1 MKKLEDGPGG
11 ILIYHNGVLIL
22 TILGGV
28 KLEGLDRM
36 RVTIKVEIPDSPR
49 PPVRHNLDLY
59 NDNQLGKLVR
69 VIAARL
75 EVGMSVT
82 EACLAE
88 LIEALEAWR
97 LEEIKKQQPSG
108 PQIKP
113 LTETEREQA
122 EQFLKAPNL
131 MERTAAA
138 LKASGLIGEET
149 NGMILYVA
157 MTSRQCED
165 PLSAICLARSGVGK
179 SYLMERVA

>member
-28 KLEGLDRM
+28 KLEGLDQM

-88 LIEALEAWR
+88 LIEGLGAWR
-97 LEEIKKQQPSG
+97 LEEIKKQ
-108 PQIKP
+108 
-113 LTETEREQA
+113 
-122 EQFLKAPNL
+122 
-131 MERTAAA
+131 
-138 LKASGLIGEET
+138 
-149 NGMILYVA
+149 
-157 MTSRQCED
+157 
-165 PLSAICLARSGVGK
+165 
-179 SYLMERVA
+179 